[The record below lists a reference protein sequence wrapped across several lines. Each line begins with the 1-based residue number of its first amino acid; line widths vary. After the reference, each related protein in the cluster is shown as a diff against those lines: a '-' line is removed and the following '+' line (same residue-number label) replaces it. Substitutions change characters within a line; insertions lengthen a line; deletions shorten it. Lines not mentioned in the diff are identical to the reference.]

1 MNQDEIRFRVLS
13 FMYEKYYEYGERP
26 LFIENI
32 AIELKLNADD
42 SIIYR
47 DITYLYDNNL
57 VWGEKL
63 GDTYYPSQIR
73 MNENGIDFVERVMNQ
88 THDKIQD
95 EALRQKLKLLLNDA
109 NPASRIRGFLD
120 LTKSYSSLTGLVI
133 SVVRKFLKPKR

>member
-1 MNQDEIRFRVLS
+1 
-13 FMYEKYYEYGERP
+13 MYEKYHEYGERP

-32 AIELKLNADD
+32 AIELKLNVDD

-47 DITYLYDNNL
+47 VITYLYDNNL

-63 GDTYYPSQIR
+63 GDTNYPSQIR
-73 MNENGIDFVERVMNQ
+73 INENGIDFVERVMNQ
-88 THDKIQD
+88 THEKTQD

-133 SVVRKFLKPKR
+133 SVVKKFLKQKR